1 MTTEATTKGQ
11 KLYAALMNADTE
23 KRDMALE
30 VIMSISGSARLGLR
44 SARAL
49 FGALDGLLIAD
60 GPRPE
65 CIRINCETLASLAR
79 NANVIVEYFSSIGSM
94 MRAASAFAE
103 HPDVW
108 EGVNHD
114 DDQR

>member
-1 MTTEATTKGQ
+1 MTEKTKGQ
-11 KLYAALMNADTE
+11 ALYDALMGADPQ

-30 VIMSISGSARLGLR
+30 IIMGVGRASRLGLR

-49 FGALDGLLIAD
+49 AGALDGLLISD

-65 CIRINCETLASLAR
+65 CIRINCETLVSLAH
-79 NANVIVEYFSSIGSM
+79 NANVAVEYFATIGSM
-94 MRAASAFAE
+94 MRAVSTFAE

-108 EGVNHD
+108 EEINHANE
-114 DDQR
+114 R